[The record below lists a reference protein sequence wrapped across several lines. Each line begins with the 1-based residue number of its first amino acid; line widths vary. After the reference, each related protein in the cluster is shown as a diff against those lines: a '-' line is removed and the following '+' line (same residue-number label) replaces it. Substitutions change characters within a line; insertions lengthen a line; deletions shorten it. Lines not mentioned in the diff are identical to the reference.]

1 MHEEPQILT
10 TKPQQA
16 VKSLLEYSKLINDTI
31 SKNFERFPLLLSECF
46 IRVVYT
52 TYMTAL
58 LEYLTF
64 MAKIQ
69 LRLHAR
75 F

>member
-1 MHEEPQILT
+1 MHEEPQIFT

-16 VKSLLEYSKLINDTI
+16 MKSLLEYSQLTIDTA

-46 IRVVYT
+46 IRVVYI

-64 MAKIQ
+64 MVKNTIETAC
-69 LRLHAR
+69 